1 MIIEGPAEEVRPT
14 STHGQPTESE
24 STGTPFQDT
33 PTSTVRVVRN
43 KYALFTKQP
52 LISWSASRSYT
63 VVLLGGEQWRWLGN
77 KCTIV
82 GMHCITIYS
91 YPMDMVSY
99 WDSD

>member
-52 LISWSASRSYT
+52 HILVSIPFLHCSASRRRAMEVARQQMYNSRNALHHDLQLPDGY
-63 VVLLGGEQWRWLGN
+63 G
-77 KCTIV
+77 
-82 GMHCITIYS
+82 
-91 YPMDMVSY
+91 
-99 WDSD
+99 